1 MSKSLKLLVYP
12 VQDIEKATIIY
23 SKFLGVEPYVKSPY
37 YVGFRVGDMEVGLDP
52 NSTTGPIAYT
62 NVDNIKASIKEMTD
76 AGAGIEQDIK
86 EVTKGL
92 LIAKVKDNN
101 GNVLGLRQHS

>member
-1 MSKSLKLLVYP
+1 MVKTIKLLVYP
-12 VQDIEKATIIY
+12 VQDINKATVVY
-23 SKFLGVEPYVKSPY
+23 SKYLGVEPYVKSPY
-37 YVGFRVGDMEVGLDP
+37 YVGFRVGDLEVGLDP

-62 NVDNIKASIKEMTD
+62 NVDNIKTSLKEMTE
-76 AGAGIEQDIK
+76 AGAGIEQDVK

-92 LIAKVKDNN
+92 LIAKVKDPS